1 MAVIVAGGRG
11 HRMGSAL
18 AKQYLE
24 LAGRPILAHTLA
36 AFEAVEEIGRIVLV
50 LPTADVEK
58 DGQRI
63 FAQGEPRVPVTVV
76 AGGAERQDSVKNG
89 IRALADLEDEAVVLI
104 HDGVRPLVPPELIQ
118 RLIRAAVRWGACIP
132 VMPVT
137 ETVKRVDRRE
147 VIVASPDRTSL
158 RLAQTPQAFR
168 LGIFRQALLAAKA
181 SGLRATDDATLV
193 EAAGGPVHTIAGSR
207 FNLKITTPE
216 DLALAEAML
225 AAGLSP

>member
-1 MAVIVAGGRG
+1 
-11 HRMGSAL
+11 MGSAV

-50 LPTADVEK
+50 LPAADVEK

-63 FAQGEPRVPVTVV
+63 LAEGEPRVPVTVV
-76 AGGAERQDSVKNG
+76 AGGTERQDSVKNG

-216 DLALAEAML
+216 DLTLAEAML

>member
-1 MAVIVAGGRG
+1 
-11 HRMGSAL
+11 
-18 AKQYLE
+18 
-24 LAGRPILAHTLA
+24 
-36 AFEAVEEIGRIVLV
+36 
-50 LPTADVEK
+50 
-58 DGQRI
+58 
-63 FAQGEPRVPVTVV
+63 
-76 AGGAERQDSVKNG
+76 
-89 IRALADLEDEAVVLI
+89 
-104 HDGVRPLVPPELIQ
+104 
-118 RLIRAAVRWGACIP
+118 
-132 VMPVT
+132 MPVT